1 MASIFQ
7 DRRSRFWYA
16 KFRDREGRQ
25 VARSTKIPVA
35 PDALPDDTAAEL
47 RRKRAENRRSA
58 QQVATEM
65 EESVRG
71 HRTEVQL
78 RRMVEDVSRR
88 VAGKAVDYP
97 TVRAE
102 LEGWLERESA
112 AKKPNTVARYRGSV
126 EAFLKSLEAHG
137 RGEILLADLRTEDF
151 ENFKAQR
158 QREGLRDSSIRADLK
173 TLNIRLR
180 ACVKAGKLPQNPL
193 DAVTLPDGASAV
205 REPFSLEEV
214 ELLLAEAKKSD
225 PPFVLPILLGAFCG
239 LRLGD
244 AVAVRWS
251 DVDLLRGTL
260 TYEPKKT
267 SRKRRRLTLPL
278 HPRIRDQL
286 VHLEAPAEAD
296 APLCPELER
305 IRLGGKSGLSL
316 RFQRLLKGSGIRQ
329 QTTGEEGRGRAFNT
343 RTFHSLRH
351 TYVSALEAAGVPP
364 DQRMLL
370 AGHLDTKSHSTYSHT
385 SLETLRQAVEKLP

>member
-25 VARSTKIPVA
+25 VARSTKIPVT
-35 PDALPDDTAAEL
+35 PDPHPEDTAADL

-58 QQVATEM
+58 QQIATEM

-71 HRTEVQL
+71 HRTEIQL
-78 RRMVEDVSRR
+78 RRVVEEVSRR
-88 VAGKAVDYP
+88 VAGRAVDYP

-102 LEGWLERESA
+102 LEGWLEREA
-112 AKKPNTVARYRGSV
+112 AGKKPSTLARYRATV

-137 RGEILLADLRTEDF
+137 RGDVLLADLRAEDF

-158 QREGLRDSSIRADLK
+158 QEEGLRDKTIRVDLK
-173 TLNIRLR
+173 TLNTRLR
-180 ACVKAGKLPQNPL
+180 ACVRAGKLPQNPL
-193 DAVTLPDGASAV
+193 DAVALPDGASEV
-205 REPFSLEEV
+205 REPFTLEEV
-214 ELLLAEAKKSD
+214 ELLVAAAQKSD

-278 HPRIRDQL
+278 HPRIRDELAQI
-286 VHLEAPAEAD
+286 EAPEGAD

-305 IRLGGKSGLSL
+305 IRLGGNSGLSL
-316 RFQRLLKGSGIRQ
+316 RFQKLLKSAGIAQ
-329 QTTGEEGRGRAFNT
+329 LTTGGRGRGRAFNA